1 MKAKKSIRNID
12 YIRFGFLGGLWGGFF
27 TGLGEAFIK
36 VFAQELHGASIFFF
50 GLLYYGLF
58 GALLGLVLGLLVF
71 LYATVTGKK
80 PLATNFVFVTS
91 GLFFAVMFTWILH
104 ATLFKSLVP
113 IDPLSRW
120 GYVSFV
126 LEAMILYGLFVLLSR
141 LISRKVLG
149 SFSLDF
155 ESSLGLYTFL
165 LLLTGTVA
173 VSPFFDGGE
182 NLKADNA
189 YIPQSDKDPN
199 VILILVEALRY
210 DRPGLYKGPAKTPN
224 LGGLASEGILFE
236 NMIAQAYWIR
246 ASTASYLTSLYPFSH
261 GVLTGLQILPEG
273 LITLPEILRQ
283 KGYLTAGIVNNP
295 NLSESF
301 NFQQGFDYYRYLR
314 PREVL
319 WATED
324 AIYLKIYPRLREW
337 YLRNILRKEVV
348 DFYYR
353 DAEFTTQE
361 AIRWLEKN
369 SHRKFFLLLDYRDPC
384 FPYFFHPYNGKAISS
399 LILDPEKRDFYLQ
412 AYDSEIEYLDISLGY
427 LFEYL
432 KEKDLYD
439 NSLIVLASSHGEEFF
454 EHRGWGHYA
463 TAYEELIHIPL
474 IIKLPQGEREG
485 LVSEQMARSVDI
497 PPTILTQVGLE
508 VPIWMQGVDLFD
520 PDRSE
525 AFAFVEGSLGNLKVA
540 AIRDKRWKLVR
551 ADRGN
556 HRDLPQV
563 ALYDLENDP
572 GELVN
577 LAGKTGY
584 ETIQDSLEQVLHAHI
599 GYLKMEQPGPA
610 EAKSKR

>member
-12 YIRFGFLGGLWGGFF
+12 YIRFAFLGGLWGGFF

-36 VFAQELHGASIFFF
+36 VFTQELHGASIFFF

-58 GALLGLVLGLLVF
+58 GALLGLLLGLLVF

-80 PLATNFVFVTS
+80 PLATNFVLVTS

-120 GYVSFV
+120 GYVSFA
-126 LEAMILYGLFVLLSR
+126 LEAMILYGLFILLSR

-149 SFSLDF
+149 SFSLDY
-155 ESSLGLYTFL
+155 ESSLGLYVFL

-173 VSPFFDGGE
+173 VSPLFDGGE
-182 NLKADNA
+182 NLKADNS
-189 YIPQSDKDPN
+189 YIPQSGKGPN
-199 VILILVEALRY
+199 VILILVEALRC
-210 DRPGLYKGPAKTPN
+210 DRPGAYKGPAKTPN
-224 LGGLASEGILFE
+224 LEGLASEGILFK

-246 ASTASYLTSLYPFSH
+246 ASTTSYLTSLYPFSH
-261 GVLTGLQILPEG
+261 GVLTGLQILPG
-273 LITLPEILRQ
+273 ALVTLPEILQ
-283 KGYLTAGIVNNP
+283 KEGYLTAGIVNNP

-337 YLRNILRKEVV
+337 YLRNILWKEVV

-353 DAEFTTQE
+353 DAGFTTQE
-361 AIRWLEKN
+361 AMRWLEN
-369 SHRKFFLLLDYRDPC
+369 NAHRKFFLFLDLRDPC

-399 LILDPEKRDFYLQ
+399 LILDPDDRDLYFQ
-412 AYDSEIEYLDISLGY
+412 AYDSEIEHLDNNLGH
-427 LFEYL
+427 LLWYL
-432 KEKDLYD
+432 KDKGLYD
-439 NSLIVLASSHGEEFF
+439 NTIIVFASSHGEEFF
-454 EHRGWGHYA
+454 EHGGWGHYA
-463 TAYEELIHIPL
+463 TAYEELVHVPL
-474 IIKLPQGEREG
+474 IIKLPHGKG
-485 LVSEQMARSVDI
+485 KGVTCEQIARSVDI
-497 PPTILTQVGLE
+497 PPTVLTQIGLE

-520 PDRSE
+520 PERTQ
-525 AFAFVEGSLGNLKVA
+525 AYAFVEGSLGNLKVA

-556 HRDLPQV
+556 HRDLPEV

-577 LAGKTGY
+577 LVGESGY
-584 ETIQDSLEQVLHAHI
+584 EAIQDSLQQALNTHI
-599 GYLKMEQPGPA
+599 GYLKME
-610 EAKSKR
+610 

>member
-36 VFAQELHGASIFFF
+36 VFAQELHGVSIFFF

-58 GALLGLVLGLLVF
+58 GALLGLLLGLLVF

-155 ESSLGLYTFL
+155 ESSLGLYILL

-182 NLKADNA
+182 NLKADNS
-189 YIPQSDKDPN
+189 YIPQSDKRPN

-210 DRPGLYKGPAKTPN
+210 DRPAVYKGPAKTPN
-224 LGGLASEGILFE
+224 LEGLASEGILFE

-283 KGYLTAGIVNNP
+283 KGYLTAGIINNP

-314 PREVL
+314 PREAL

-353 DAEFTTQE
+353 DAEFTTRE
-361 AIRWLEKN
+361 AISWLEKN
-369 SHRKFFLLLDYRDPC
+369 SGRKFFLLLDYRDPC

-412 AYDSEIEYLDISLGY
+412 AYDSEIEHLDTSLGY

-432 KEKDLYD
+432 KEKNLYD

-463 TAYEELIHIPL
+463 TAYEELVHIPL
-474 IIKLPQGEREG
+474 IIKLPHGEREG
-485 LVSEQMARSVDI
+485 VVCEQMARSVDI

-572 GELVN
+572 GELAN

-584 ETIQDSLEQVLHAHI
+584 ESIQDSLEQVLHTHI
-599 GYLKMEQPGPA
+599 GYLKME
-610 EAKSKR
+610 

>member
-1 MKAKKSIRNID
+1 MKPTKSIRNID
-12 YIRFGFLGGLWGGFF
+12 YIRFAFLGGLWGGFF

-36 VFAQELHGASIFFF
+36 VFTQELHGASIFFF

-58 GALLGLVLGLLVF
+58 GALLGLLLGLLVF
-71 LYATVTGKK
+71 LYATFTGKK
-80 PLATNFVFVTS
+80 PLATNFVLVTS

-120 GYVSFV
+120 GYVSFA
-126 LEAMILYGLFVLLSR
+126 LEAMILYGLFIFLSR

-155 ESSLGLYTFL
+155 ESSLGLYIFL

-173 VSPFFDGGE
+173 VCPFFSGGE
-182 NLKADNA
+182 NLKADDS
-189 YIPQSDKDPN
+189 YIPQSDKGSN

-210 DRPGLYKGPAKTPN
+210 DRPGIYRGPAKTPN
-224 LGGLASEGILFE
+224 LRGLARQGILFE
-236 NMIAQAYWIR
+236 NMVAQAYWIR
-246 ASTASYLTSLYPFSH
+246 PSVASYLTSLYPFSH

-273 LITLPEILRQ
+273 LITLPEILQQ
-283 KGYLTAGIVNNP
+283 KGYLTAGIINNP

-337 YLRNILRKEVV
+337 YLRNFLRREVV

-361 AIRWLEKN
+361 AISWLER
-369 SHRKFFLLLDYRDPC
+369 SSSRKFFLLLDYRDPC

-412 AYDSEIEYLDISLGY
+412 AYDSEIEYLDASLGH

-432 KEKDLYD
+432 QQRNLYD
-439 NSLIVLASSHGEEFF
+439 NTMIVLASTGGEEFY
-454 EHRGWGHYA
+454 EHLGWGQYA
-463 TAYEELIHIPL
+463 TAYEELVHIPL
-474 IIKLPQGEREG
+474 IIKLPGGKRG
-485 LVSEQMARSVDI
+485 GMVFEQMARAVDI
-497 PPTILTQVGLE
+497 PPTILTQLGLE
-508 VPIWMQGVDLFD
+508 VPIWMQGADLFD
-520 PDRSE
+520 PDRNQ

-556 HRDLPQV
+556 HRNLPEV

-577 LAGKTGY
+577 LARQSEY
-584 ETIQDSLEQVLHAHI
+584 EAIQDSLEQVQNAHI
-599 GYLKMEQPGPA
+599 GYPKTE
-610 EAKSKR
+610 

>member
-1 MKAKKSIRNID
+1 MKPEKSIRNID
-12 YIRFGFLGGLWGGFF
+12 YIRFAFLGGLWGGFF

-36 VFAQELHGASIFFF
+36 VFTQELHGASIFFF

-58 GALLGLVLGLLVF
+58 GALLGLLLGLLVF
-71 LYATVTGKK
+71 LYATFTGKK
-80 PLATNFVFVTS
+80 PLATNFVLVTS

-120 GYVSFV
+120 GYVSFA
-126 LEAMILYGLFVLLSR
+126 LEAMILYGLFIFLSR

-155 ESSLGLYTFL
+155 ESSLGLYIFL

-173 VSPFFDGGE
+173 VCPLFGGGE
-182 NLKADNA
+182 NLTADDS
-189 YIPQSDKDPN
+189 YIPQSDKGSN

-210 DRPGLYKGPAKTPN
+210 DRPEICGGPAKTPN
-224 LGGLASEGILFE
+224 LRGLARQGILFE

-246 ASTASYLTSLYPFSH
+246 PSVASYLTSLYPFSH
-261 GVLTGLQILPEG
+261 GVLTGLQILPQG
-273 LITLPEILRQ
+273 LITLPEILQQ
-283 KGYLTAGIVNNP
+283 KGYLTAGIINNP

-337 YLRNILRKEVV
+337 YLRNFLRREVV

-361 AIRWLEKN
+361 AISWLER
-369 SHRKFFLLLDYRDPC
+369 SSGRKFFLLLDYRDPC

-412 AYDSEIEYLDISLGY
+412 AYDSEIEYLDASLGH

-432 KEKDLYD
+432 RQKTLYD
-439 NSLIVLASSHGEEFF
+439 NTIIVFASTDGEEFY
-454 EHRGWGHYA
+454 EHQGWGHYA
-463 TAYEELIHIPL
+463 TAYEELVHIPL
-474 IIKLPQGEREG
+474 IIKLPGGKRG
-485 LVSEQMARSVDI
+485 GMVFEQMARAVDI
-497 PPTILTQVGLE
+497 PPTILAQLGLE
-508 VPIWMQGVDLFD
+508 VPIWMQGADLFD
-520 PDRSE
+520 PDRNQ

-540 AIRDKRWKLVR
+540 AVRDKHWKLVR

-556 HRDLPQV
+556 HRDLPEV

-577 LAGKTGY
+577 LAGQSGY
-584 ETIQDSLEQVLHAHI
+584 EAIRDSLEQVQKAHI
-599 GYLKMEQPGPA
+599 GYPKTE
-610 EAKSKR
+610 